1 MKKKSLLLTAVT
13 LLTLLAVALTGCAGG
28 GQSTNANEL
37 TIAIPEE
44 IESTDAQQIRWNNV
58 VHDLLHEP
66 FVNFDLEMKEIVP
79 AFCESFEVAPD
90 GKQITFKFSADAK
103 FSNGNAVTAES
114 VKAAMERYIAI
125 SPYASDYDP
134 ITQIVVQD
142 PQTIVLK
149 FDDPPAFIWPVF
161 ATSYSGTV
169 DVEAATEAGDE
180 AFSRAV
186 VANGPYYVGE
196 WVQGSHIT
204 LLKNPH
210 YQTFNPDLGDNLK
223 FEKIT
228 VRFIPEDFTRISELE
243 TGNVDI
249 VVGVPVENVEQVK
262 NNANLKVYEFVQ
274 TGIDYIVL
282 NTNVAP
288 LDNVNVR
295 KAIAIAMNKE
305 EMNSAYLNNTVIPK
319 YGLISPAQ
327 LCYDE
332 ATENELKEEFAYD
345 AAEAASLLA
354 AAGWTEKN
362 AEGFLVKDGKILSFE
377 MMVPTDRPALKKA
390 APVIQAQLAQVG
402 IKVELKEFESRY
414 IKQAVTDKDFV
425 TALRL
430 NEWSDPDIMYHVYTG
445 GALPWQSDEVDQLL
459 TEARFIMDMGERTAK
474 YSEIQKAIMEDIP
487 VIPLFSE
494 YHYMASGA
502 NISGMKVAP
511 DGKAYLNDVTKE

>member
-1 MKKKSLLLTAVT
+1 MNKKSILFAAVT
-13 LLTLLAVALTGCAGG
+13 LFTLMAAVLIGCAGG
-28 GQSTNANEL
+28 KPAGNNEL
-37 TIAIPEE
+37 IIAIPEE

-66 FVNFDLEMKEIVP
+66 FVNFDLEMKNIVP
-79 AFCESFEVAPD
+79 AFAESFEVAPD
-90 GKQITFKFSADAK
+90 GKQITFKFAADAK
-103 FSNGNAVTAES
+103 FSNGNPVTAKE
-114 VKAAMERYIAI
+114 VKAAMERYIGI
-125 SPYASDYDP
+125 SPYGSDYEP
-134 ITQIVVQD
+134 ITEIIVQD
-142 PQTIVLK
+142 PQTLALK

-169 DVEAATEAGDE
+169 DVAAAAEMGDE

-210 YQTFNPDLGDNLK
+210 YHTFNPNLGDKLK
-223 FEKIT
+223 FDKIT
-228 VRFIPEDFTRISELE
+228 VRFIPEDFTRISEIE

-249 VVGVPVENVEQVK
+249 IVGVPVENVDQVK
-262 NNANLKVYEFVQ
+262 DNPNLKTYEFVQ

-282 NTNVAP
+282 NTKVAP
-288 LDNVNVR
+288 LNDVNVR
-295 KAIAIAMNKE
+295 KALAIALNKE
-305 EMNSAYLNNTVIPK
+305 EMNTAYLNNTVIPK

-332 ATENELKEEFAYD
+332 QTENELKAEFAYD
-345 AAEAASLLA
+345 AEAAKSLLA
-354 AAGWTEKN
+354 AAGWTNKN
-362 AEGFLVKDGKILSFE
+362 AEGFLVKGGKVLTLE

-390 APVIQAQLAQVG
+390 APVIQSQLAQVG
-402 IKVELKEFESRY
+402 VKVELKEFESRY
-414 IKQAVTDKDFV
+414 VKQAVKDKNFV

-430 NEWSDPDIMYHVYTG
+430 NEWSDPDIMYYVYTG
-445 GALPWQSDEVDQLL
+445 GALPWQSDKVDEML
-459 TEARFIMDMGERTAK
+459 TEARYIMDMAERTAQ
-474 YSEIQKAIMEDIP
+474 YSEIQKTIMEDVP

-494 YHYMASGA
+494 YQYMASGA
-502 NISGMKVAP
+502 NIAGMKVAP